1 MELIFKY
8 NQTSFIRA
16 SQIDRAI
23 YNGLCFIMCI
33 DYLYNKEKNLPCDYD
48 YFSNICNFTSRYRAM
63 LYYYQGGGAGKDP
76 YLMNN
81 GKIKLTNFRKTEHP
95 IEIYLLKKGIYIIN
109 LSLSKGTQAHAMA
122 YIKRPGETLFFD
134 PNHGEYSIKNKLNL
148 LNFIN
153 QEYNS
158 YGIDYLS
165 IYLPSI
171 IGMMS
176 FLFLSSSLAK

>member
-8 NQTSFIRA
+8 NQMSFIRA
-16 SQIDRAI
+16 QQIDRAI

-33 DYLYNKEKNLPCDYD
+33 DYLYNKEKNLPCDYN

-81 GKIKLTNFRKTEHP
+81 GKIKLTHFRKTEHP
-95 IEIYLLKKGIYIIN
+95 IEIYILKKGLYIIN

-122 YIKRPGETLFFD
+122 YIKRPGETLFLILITV
-134 PNHGEYSIKNKLNL
+134 NIV
-148 LNFIN
+148 
-153 QEYNS
+153 
-158 YGIDYLS
+158 
-165 IYLPSI
+165 
-171 IGMMS
+171 
-176 FLFLSSSLAK
+176 

>member
-1 MELIFKY
+1 
-8 NQTSFIRA
+8 
-16 SQIDRAI
+16 
-23 YNGLCFIMCI
+23 
-33 DYLYNKEKNLPCDYD
+33 
-48 YFSNICNFTSRYRAM
+48 
-63 LYYYQGGGAGKDP
+63 GGGAGKDP

-81 GKIKLTNFRKTEHP
+81 GKIKLTHFRKTEHP

-153 QEYNS
+153 QKYNS

-165 IYLPSI
+165 IYQA
-171 IGMMS
+171 
-176 FLFLSSSLAK
+176 SLG

>member
-134 PNHGEYSIKNKLNL
+134 PNHGEYNIKNKLNS

-165 IYLPSI
+165 IYQA
-171 IGMMS
+171 
-176 FLFLSSSLAK
+176 SLG